1 MTTRR
6 TARRTKVLAIATA
19 ALLAVGLPLA
29 AQEGG
34 EAEAAMGVI
43 VTQVDPDGPAAAAGI
58 ERGDLILSIDGH
70 TLASARELVQALA
83 EAEGSEVTLSIRHG
97 DETRDQVV
105 AIERIW
111 GQPRIGL
118 AITGGAGASVD
129 RLPRRGLRMPMAPE
143 RRGLQFRIESDKPG
157 VVVVEVVDES
167 AAANAG
173 LEPGDWIT
181 AVGGQTLDGSPGQ
194 LVEIIG
200 GHEAGAEV
208 SIDYQRDGEEMTAM
222 VTLGADAESGAAM
235 LGIRYQAFPALE
247 DMRRMFDD
255 MRQRFERRE
264 RSRGD
269 HGDADKDADKDT
281 GGDMDAD
288 SAL

>member
-1 MTTRR
+1 MTT
-6 TARRTKVLAIATA
+6 RRTKVLAIATA
-19 ALLAVGLPLA
+19 ALLAVSLPLA

-34 EAEAAMGVI
+34 DGEMPMGVI

-58 ERGDLILSIDGH
+58 ERGDLILGIDGQ
-70 TLASARELVQALA
+70 TLGSARELVQALA

-111 GQPRIGL
+111 GRPRIGL

-129 RLPRRGLRMPMAPE
+129 LLPQRGLRMPMAPD
-143 RRGLQFRIESDKPG
+143 RREHHFRIESDKTG
-157 VVVVEVVDES
+157 VVVMEVVEDS

-173 LEPGDWIT
+173 LQPGDWIT
-181 AVGGQTLDGSPGQ
+181 AVDGQALDGAAGQ
-194 LVEIIG
+194 LVEIIA

-208 SIDYQRDGEEMTAM
+208 SIDYQRDGADLTAM
-222 VTLGADAESGAAM
+222 VTLGENPETGAAI

-247 DMRRMFDD
+247 DMRRMFGD
-255 MRQRFERRE
+255 MRQRFGRRWQ
-264 RSRGD
+264 SRGDRDGD
-269 HGDADKDADKDT
+269 HGDDDKDA

>member
-1 MTTRR
+1 MTT
-6 TARRTKVLAIATA
+6 RRTKVLAIATA

-58 ERGDLILSIDGH
+58 ERGDLILGIDGQA
-70 TLASARELVQALA
+70 LASARELVQALA

-97 DETRDQVV
+97 DDTREQVV

-118 AITGGAGASVD
+118 AITGGAGARVD

-143 RRGLQFRIESDKPG
+143 RRGFQFRIESDKPG
-157 VVVVEVVDES
+157 VVVMEVAEDS
-167 AAANAG
+167 AAAIAG
-173 LEPGDWIT
+173 LQAGDWIT
-181 AVGGQTLDGSPGQ
+181 AVGGQALDGPAEQ
-194 LVEIIG
+194 LLELIG
-200 GHEAGAEV
+200 GHESGAEV
-208 SIDYQRDGEEMTAM
+208 SIDFQREGEEMTAT
-222 VTLGADAESGAAM
+222 VTLGENLETGAAL
-235 LGIRYQAFPALE
+235 LGIRYQALPNLE
-247 DMRRMFDD
+247 D
-255 MRQRFERRE
+255 MRQRFEQR
-264 RSRGD
+264 RGD
-269 HGDADKDADKDT
+269 RGEDGHGEDGHGAGDKDM
-281 GGDMDAD
+281 GAD

>member
-1 MTTRR
+1 MTS
-6 TARRTKVLAIATA
+6 RRTKVLAIATA
-19 ALLAVGLPLA
+19 ALLAASLPLA

-34 EAEAAMGVI
+34 EAEVPMGVI

-58 ERGDLILSIDGH
+58 ERGDLILGIDGQA
-70 TLASARELVQALA
+70 LASARDLVQALA
-83 EAEGSEVTLSIRHG
+83 DADGSEVTLSIRHG

-111 GQPRIGL
+111 GRARIGL
-118 AITGGAGASVD
+118 AITGGAGTSVD
-129 RLPRRGLRMPMAPE
+129 LLPQRGLRMPIAPD
-143 RRGLQFRIESDKPG
+143 RREHRFRIESDKPG

-181 AVGGQTLDGSPGQ
+181 AVGGQTLDGTPGQ

-208 SIDYQRDGEEMTAM
+208 SIDYQRDGEELTAM

-247 DMRRMFDD
+247 DMRKMFDD
-255 MRQRFERRE
+255 MRQRFGRRG
-264 RSRGD
+264 RSQGD
-269 HGDADKDADKDT
+269 HQDGDMDADKET

>member
-6 TARRTKVLAIATA
+6 TKVLTIATA
-19 ALLAVGLPLA
+19 ALLAVSLPLA

-34 EAEAAMGVI
+34 EAEAPMGVI

-58 ERGDLILSIDGH
+58 ERGDLILGIDGQA
-70 TLASARELVQALA
+70 LASARDLVQALA
-83 EAEGSEVTLSIRHG
+83 DAEGSEVTLSIRHG

-111 GQPRIGL
+111 GRPRIGL
-118 AITGGAGASVD
+118 AVTGGAGASVD
-129 RLPRRGLRMPMAPE
+129 LLPRRGLRMPMAPE

-157 VVVVEVVDES
+157 MVVVEVVDES

-181 AVGGQTLDGSPGQ
+181 AVGGQTLDGAPGQ

-200 GHEAGAEV
+200 GHEPGAEV
-208 SIDYQRDGEEMTAM
+208 SIDYQRGGEEMTAM
-222 VTLGADAESGAAM
+222 VTLGADPESGAAL

-247 DMRRMFDD
+247 DMRRMFGD
-255 MRQRFERRE
+255 MRQRFERRG
-264 RSRGD
+264 RAHGD
-269 HGDADKDADKDT
+269 HEDGDKDT
-281 GGDMDAD
+281 GGDMGAD